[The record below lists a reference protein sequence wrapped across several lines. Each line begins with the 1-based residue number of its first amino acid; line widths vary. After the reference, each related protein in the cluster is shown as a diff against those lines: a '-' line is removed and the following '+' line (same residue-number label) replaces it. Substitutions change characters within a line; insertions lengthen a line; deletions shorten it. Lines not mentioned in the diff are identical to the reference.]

1 MIQNITFDSQIAEL
15 MINNKQILYMLERF
29 DIPLGFKDSNIE
41 EIAVLNKINK
51 HSLLAITQLIINNEA
66 NISNCEK
73 DSIKDIIIFLKN
85 SHKSFKSKILAI
97 RENIDKFS
105 NDIEGKYE
113 LLLNKF
119 FEEYIQDID
128 EHFKYE
134 EEHVFPYIENLI
146 DYYTTNI
153 TSIKSIEQ
161 FEHTHSDTELKL
173 RDLKNILI
181 KYIPSNLSS
190 TYRNKILYRLYDLEP
205 DLYLHSIIENY
216 ILIPIVKK
224 FEKS

>member
-85 SHKSFKSKILAI
+85 SHKSFNQKS
-97 RENIDKFS
+97 
-105 NDIEGKYE
+105 
-113 LLLNKF
+113 
-119 FEEYIQDID
+119 
-128 EHFKYE
+128 
-134 EEHVFPYIENLI
+134 
-146 DYYTTNI
+146 
-153 TSIKSIEQ
+153 
-161 FEHTHSDTELKL
+161 
-173 RDLKNILI
+173 
-181 KYIPSNLSS
+181 
-190 TYRNKILYRLYDLEP
+190 
-205 DLYLHSIIENY
+205 
-216 ILIPIVKK
+216 
-224 FEKS
+224 